1 MASPSPVTGSDTLPT
16 TSANTSGGR
25 NLRSCQS
32 CRARKIKCDRQQPC
46 SNCARADIDCVYPSG
61 RGRAPKRPRK
71 VTENYVADRLSRLEA
86 VIRELDG
93 RSHSRDPVAGGG
105 KGPRKAETSA
115 ADPGQANADQSA
127 DERFNQLMVREQTS
141 YYVNDNALWG
151 NLADEVEELR
161 EMLLDP
167 GSDDESLDSPAFG
180 GSSLTSSS
188 LGMNAA
194 IFGYRSMAHSL
205 QSLHPLLAQAV
216 ALFRVFTENVAPMVR
231 IFHLPTLS
239 RDYWDA
245 LASLDS
251 ISKDT
256 EAVLFTVYYTAVI
269 SLSPERCM
277 EVLGMPRE
285 QALTQFR
292 FAVEQSLARAN
303 LLNTQS
309 MTLLQA
315 ATCFILA
322 LRNEDD
328 SRTPWSLAS
337 LVYHTAQT
345 MGLQR
350 DGTRFGL
357 KPFET
362 EMRRRLW
369 WHICLLDNR
378 SSEYHGFKPFVD
390 DLAFDTKP
398 PLNINDSDI
407 DPSMPDF
414 PAERTGFTEMTF
426 CLIRI
431 EVMELA
437 WKMSRKSGA
446 ASDTKGNAA
455 EDVMSLEQREAM
467 LKELE
472 ETLQDKYLRHCDLSI
487 PSQLIVSLTPQLI
500 FKRYWLQI
508 HVPPAP
514 AATAKGKSASSRQ
527 PQAASSGTNR
537 ARMRDQLFRTSVEI
551 LELSGRLLLDP
562 LFSPWHWHS
571 HTYIQWSA
579 VALVLSELCGRA
591 PSAECDRAWES
602 VQRVYDVWKLNKRAQ
617 KGTLWRPI
625 RTMMAKARYVR
636 EMQQMESRKRGQ
648 GSSAQQL
655 GATSAAAAE
664 DSASLPAAGSAP
676 TPSFAYTAGEGSQL
690 NDGTF
695 PGDLGVFEG
704 MFGVMFSMDF
714 SEDIFGNLG

>member
-1 MASPSPVTGSDTLPT
+1 MMAAPGPVTGSDTLQT
-16 TSANTSGGR
+16 TAANASGGR

-46 SNCARADIDCVYPSG
+46 SNCARVDADCVYPSG

-71 VTENYVADRLSRLEA
+71 VTESYVADRLSHLEA
-86 VIRELDG
+86 VIRKLDS
-93 RSHSRDPVAGGG
+93 RSHAKGPVAGGNN
-105 KGPRKAETSA
+105 PY
-115 ADPGQANADQSA
+115 QSR
-127 DERFNQLMVREQTS
+127 DLGSVRLRPSRLMVREQTS

-151 NLADEVEELR
+151 NLADEIPLQVEELR

-188 LGMNAA
+188 LEMNAA
-194 IFGYRSMAHSL
+194 IFGYRSTAHSL

-251 ISKDT
+251 ISKET
-256 EAVLFTVYYTAVI
+256 EAVLFTVYYTA
-269 SLSPERCM
+269 
-277 EVLGMPRE
+277 
-285 QALTQFR
+285 ALTQFR

-315 ATCFILA
+315 ATCFILV

-407 DPSMPDF
+407 SPSMPDF

-426 CLIRI
+426 CLIRV
-431 EVMELA
+431 EVMEA
-437 WKMSRKSGA
+437 TWKIYRRSGA
-446 ASDTKGNAA
+446 ASETKENAA
-455 EDVMSLEQREAM
+455 EDGLSLEQRETM
-467 LKELE
+467 MKELE
-472 ETLQDKYLRHCDLSI
+472 EKLQGKYLRHCDPSI
-487 PSQLIVSLTPQLI
+487 PSQLIVSMVLELI
-500 FKRYWLQI
+500 LKRFWLQI
-508 HVPPAP
+508 HVPR
-514 AATAKGKSASSRQ
+514 TAVKGKSTSSQQ
-527 PQAASSGTNR
+527 PQAAPSR
-537 ARMRDQLFRTSVEI
+537 PDKAQMRDQLFLTSVEI

-562 LFSPWHWHS
+562 LLSPWHWHS

-591 PSAECDRAWES
+591 PSVDCDRAWES
-602 VQRVYDVWKLNKRAQ
+602 VQRVYDIWKLDKRAQ

-636 EMQQMESRKRGQ
+636 EMQQQTELKRRGQ
-648 GSSAQQL
+648 DSSAAQL
-655 GATSAAAAE
+655 GIASATAGYSTA
-664 DSASLPAAGSAP
+664 LPAAGSRQSGSGM
-676 TPSFAYTAGEGSQL
+676 TPPFTYAAGEDSQL
-690 NDGTF
+690 DNLTF

-714 SEDIFGNLG
+714 SENIFNNT

>member
-1 MASPSPVTGSDTLPT
+1 
-16 TSANTSGGR
+16 
-25 NLRSCQS
+25 
-32 CRARKIKCDRQQPC
+32 
-46 SNCARADIDCVYPSG
+46 
-61 RGRAPKRPRK
+61 
-71 VTENYVADRLSRLEA
+71 
-86 VIRELDG
+86 
-93 RSHSRDPVAGGG
+93 
-105 KGPRKAETSA
+105 
-115 ADPGQANADQSA
+115 
-127 DERFNQLMVREQTS
+127 MVREQTS

-167 GSDDESLDSPAFG
+167 GSDDESLDSPTLG

-188 LGMNAA
+188 SGMNAA

-205 QSLHPLLAQAV
+205 HPLHPSLAQAV
-216 ALFRVFTENVAPMVR
+216 ALFRVFTERVAPMVR
-231 IFHLPTLS
+231 IFHIPTLS

-269 SLSPERCM
+269 SLTPQSCM
-277 EVLGMPRE
+277 EVLGVPRE
-285 QALTQFR
+285 QALTHFR

-315 ATCFILA
+315 ATCFVLA

-337 LVYHTAQT
+337 LIYHTAQT

-350 DGTRFGL
+350 DGTHFGL

-378 SSEYHGFKPFVD
+378 SSEYHGFEPFVN

-407 DPSMPDF
+407 EPNMLEF
-414 PAERTGFTEMTF
+414 PEERTGFTEMTF

-431 EVMELA
+431 ESLA
-437 WKMSRKSGA
+437 AAWDIFRKPA
-446 ASDTKGNAA
+446 TASESKGHPV
-455 EDVMSLEQREAM
+455 EEVLSLEQREVL

-472 ETLQDKYLRHCDLSI
+472 EKTQNKYLRHCDPI
-487 PSQLIVSLTPQLI
+487 VPSQLIVLLPPQLI
-500 FKRYWLQI
+500 FKRYWLLM
-508 HVPPAP
+508 HAP
-514 AATAKGKSASSRQ
+514 RTRKGKTGQAQTSKTYDAS
-527 PQAASSGTNR
+527 T
-537 ARMRDQLFRTSVEI
+537 RDQLFLTSVEI
-551 LELSGRLLLDP
+551 LELSSRLLLDP
-562 LFSPWHWHS
+562 LLAPWHWHS

-579 VALVLSELCGRA
+579 VALVLSELCARP
-591 PSAECDRAWES
+591 PSADCDRAWEC
-602 VQRVYDVWKLNKRAQ
+602 VQQVYDCWKLNERAQ
-617 KGTLWRPI
+617 RGTLWRPL
-625 RTMMAKARYVR
+625 RRMMAKARYVR
-636 EMQQMESRKRGQ
+636 EMQQTEPKQRGQ
-648 GSSAQQL
+648 GISAYRNT
-655 GATSAAAAE
+655 TSTNPAI
-664 DSASLPAAGSAP
+664 LPPAAGSVQPAVSGSDL
-676 TPSFAYTAGEGSQL
+676 TSSSTAYFTGEEAQL
-690 NDGTF
+690 GTLAF
-695 PGDLGVFEG
+695 PGDIGIFG
-704 MFGVMFSMDF
+704 DMFGDLLSVDF
-714 SEDIFGNLG
+714 SDDIFNSLG